1 MNWKFFLMIAGLAI
15 ILAGGFFL
23 FNNKTESKEESLIAK
38 SGLEDEKLKEE
49 IGQMIMIGFRGTE
62 ALENSDIYK
71 AIKDVKIGG
80 VALSDYDVPSKSY
93 PRNIV
98 SIAQTKKL
106 ISGLQGYS
114 EIPLLVGVDVE
125 GGSINRLKSKY
136 GFSSILS
143 AKDMGLDKTLVT
155 TQVESLKIVE
165 ELKNAGFNMNLA
177 PVVDVNINPQ
187 SPIIGALGRS
197 FSASSEWVFNNARV
211 FMQNHLNS
219 NIIAVA
225 KHFPGHG
232 SATGDTHF
240 GLADITNTYKE
251 DELLPYQKLNN
262 EGLLSAVMTG
272 HLINKNIDSNYPAT
286 LSSVFLQNI
295 LRDKIGLKGVI
306 ISDDL
311 QMAAISGNY
320 GFEDSIILAINA
332 GCDIVYFFNNTT
344 DGYDKNI
351 AYKVRDVIFNAVKSG
366 KIKEERI
373 TESYN
378 RIINLKKQFNII
390 KKEASEI
397 KAEKFE
403 LIGLPDSVNFG
414 QALDYAKYVQKATG
428 IRPAFLMG
436 VLREELSLVGEYGM
450 CYLTNFKNGDGIT
463 TDGKVLARTM
473 HPARDI
479 PGFLAIT
486 KELGKDPYKTLITCP
501 MSFGWGGAM
510 GVADFIPSTW
520 LRYKEKIK
528 AITGEIA
535 DPWNTRD
542 AFLAA
547 GIYLSESGAISNDKN
562 GEWKSAMIYFS
573 GSTTSP
579 YTWYADGAM
588 KIADEIQADIDA
600 ISN

>member
-1 MNWKFFLMIAGLAI
+1 MNWKFFLMIAGLVI
-15 ILAGGFFL
+15 ILVAGFFL
-23 FNNKTESKEESLIAK
+23 FNNKTESKGESAAIKINLT
-38 SGLEDEKLKEE
+38 DEKLKEE
-49 IGQMIMIGFRGTE
+49 IGQMIMIGFRGIE
-62 ALENSDIYK
+62 ASENSDAYK

-80 VALSDYDVPSKSY
+80 VALSDYDVPAKSY

-98 SIAQTKKL
+98 SVAQTKKL
-106 ISGLQGYS
+106 IAGLQGYS
-114 EIPLLVGVDVE
+114 QTPLLVGVDVE
-125 GGSINRLKSKY
+125 GGNVNRLKQKY

-143 AKDMGLDKTLVT
+143 AKSMGLDKTLVT

-177 PVVDVNINPQ
+177 PVVDVNINPKN
-187 SPIIGALGRS
+187 PIIGALGRS
-197 FSASSEWVFNNARV
+197 FSGSPEWVFNNARV
-211 FMQNHLNS
+211 FIQNHLNS
-219 NIIAVA
+219 NIIAVT

-232 SATGDTHF
+232 SATKDTHL
-240 GLADITNTYKE
+240 GLVDITKTYKQ
-251 DELLPYQKLNN
+251 DELIPYQKLNN
-262 EGLLSAVMTG
+262 EGLLSVVMTG

-295 LRDKIGLKGVI
+295 LRDKIGFKGVI

-311 QMAAISGNY
+311 QMGAITNNY

-332 GCDIVYFFNNTT
+332 GCDIVYFFNNTA
-344 DGYDKNI
+344 DGYDENI

-373 TESYN
+373 IESYN

-403 LIGLPDSVNFG
+403 LIGLPKAVNFG

-436 VLREELSLVGEYGM
+436 VLHEELSLVGEYGM
-450 CYLTNFKNGDGIT
+450 CYLTNFKNGDGATI
-463 TDGKVLARTM
+463 DGKVLKRTM
-473 HPARDI
+473 HPTRDI

-486 KELGKDPYKTLITCP
+486 KELGRDPYKTLITCP

-510 GVADFIPSTW
+510 GPADFIPSTW
-520 LRYKEKIK
+520 IRYREKIK
-528 AITGEIA
+528 VITGEVA

-547 GIYLSESGAISNDKN
+547 GIYLSESGAVSNDKN

-579 YTWYADGAM
+579 YAWYANGAIL
-588 KIADEIQADIDA
+588 IAQKVQTYIDQ
-600 ISN
+600 IN